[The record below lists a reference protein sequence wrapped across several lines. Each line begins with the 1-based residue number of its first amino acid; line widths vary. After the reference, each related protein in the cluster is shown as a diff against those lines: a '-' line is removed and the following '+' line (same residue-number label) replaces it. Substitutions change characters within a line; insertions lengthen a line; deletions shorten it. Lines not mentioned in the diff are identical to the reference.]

1 MLSLI
6 GIGNYAKVVL
16 VRKKSSGKL
25 YAMKIMKK
33 RLFGQDTKDSKI
45 NKSQAFIEKEILVTI
60 IFYIR
65 LNATILLSSTS
76 TVPSNTI
83 AKFTTFWNTV
93 RVDKFSESS
102 KGTLVS
108 VRNRTYFHNF
118 HRTKFYAAQIFLALE
133 YLHSQNY
140 LYRE

>member
-33 RLFGQDTKDSKI
+33 HLSGQDTKDSKI
-45 NKSQAFIEKEILVTI
+45 NKSQAFIEKEILVSMF
-60 IFYIR
+60 FYIR
-65 LNATILLSSTS
+65 PNATTLSSSTS
-76 TVPSNTI
+76 TAPSNTT

-93 RVDKFSESS
+93 QADNCSESS
-102 KGTLVS
+102 KETPVS
-108 VRNRTYFHNF
+108 VRNRT
-118 HRTKFYAAQIFLALE
+118 
-133 YLHSQNY
+133 
-140 LYRE
+140 

>member
-33 RLFGQDTKDSKI
+33 RLSGQDTKDSKI

-60 IFYIR
+60 FFYIR
-65 LNATILLSSTS
+65 PNVTTHSSSTS
-76 TVPSNTI
+76 TAPSSTTAN
-83 AKFTTFWNTV
+83 FTTFWNTV
-93 RVDKFSESS
+93 RAGNSLESS
-102 KGTLVS
+102 KGTPVS
-108 VRNRTYFHNF
+108 IRNRTYFHNF
-118 HRTKFYAAQIFLALE
+118 RRTKFYAAQIFLALE
-133 YLHSQNY
+133 YMHSQNY

>member
-1 MLSLI
+1 
-6 GIGNYAKVVL
+6 
-16 VRKKSSGKL
+16 
-25 YAMKIMKK
+25 MKK
-33 RLFGQDTKDSKI
+33 RLSGQDTKDSKI

-65 LNATILLSSTS
+65 PNATILLSSTS
-76 TVPSNTI
+76 TVLSNTI
-83 AKFTTFWNTV
+83 ANFITFCNTV
-93 RVDKFSESS
+93 RVDNFSESS

-108 VRNRTYFHNF
+108 VRNRMYFHNF
-118 HRTKFYAAQIFLALE
+118 RRTKFYAAQIFLALE